1 MRIVALGSGDALCGG
16 GRGSTAWLVDDE
28 RGTYCVDFGPTALL
42 ALRKLGRRPE
52 EIDAVFF
59 THLHGDHFAGWPFLL
74 LASAQRRRPLLA
86 VGPSGTRMRLSALW
100 SICYADTAE
109 RELPFEARVSEVQ
122 PGERVELL
130 GRAVTVFRA
139 RHMGPKHTALSLRVG
154 DAAFTGDT
162 GLIPEGLCDG
172 ARVLCCEC
180 TDARPASPKHLDWET
195 LQRSLPEVPL
205 VLVGHL
211 GEEARLVAK
220 TFGRVRVCDD
230 LDSVEL

>member
-1 MRIVALGSGDALCGG
+1 VTALGTGDALCGG

-52 EIDAVFF
+52 QIDAVVF

-74 LASAQRRRPLLA
+74 LASADRRRPLLA
-86 VGPSGTRMRLSALW
+86 VGPAGTRERLTALW
-100 SICYADTAE
+100 SISYADTAE

-122 PGERVELL
+122 PGESLDLL
-130 GRAVTVFRA
+130 GRKLTAFRA
-139 RHMGPKHTALSLRVG
+139 RHMGPRHTALSVRVDG
-154 DAAFTGDT
+154 VAFSGDT
-162 GLIPEGLCDG
+162 GVIAEGLCDG
-172 ARVLCCEC
+172 ARLLCCEC
-180 TDARPASPKHLDWET
+180 TEARPGNPKHLDWET
-195 LQRSLPEVPL
+195 LQASLPDVPL

-211 GEEARLVAK
+211 GEEARLAARSQ
-220 TFGRVRVCDD
+220 GRLRVCDD